1 MFDFVA
7 VKSFFHV
14 FALQRVG
21 FEKIFDVGFFV
32 DGKNAKGYLSYQ
44 LLTHGSK
51 DNKNVRFIFY
61 ISWYSSL
68 SDNKN
73 NDLVLVREKRI
84 SKLTRKYWS
93 K

>member
-1 MFDFVA
+1 MGLTLNSAELRVCSIYILNVFDFV
-7 VKSFFHV
+7 VIKSFFHV

-51 DNKNVRFIFY
+51 DNKNVRFISIFLGTAVY
-61 ISWYSSL
+61 
-68 SDNKN
+68 
-73 NDLVLVREKRI
+73 
-84 SKLTRKYWS
+84 LTIKTMI
-93 K
+93 